1 MTAVSRTDRR
11 PAELAPAA
19 ALVVAV
25 ILTVLPHAA
34 GSDTRSADPART
46 VTRLHAEVAP

>member
-1 MTAVSRTDRR
+1 MTAASRTERR

-19 ALVVAV
+19 ALVVA
-25 ILTVLPHAA
+25 IAFTILPHAA
-34 GSDTRSADPART
+34 SSDIVSADTART